1 MTATIN
7 AQDFRTSLEAQT
19 VKDLT
24 DIAQKDFQVAVAP
37 KTRKA
42 DIITAIVAAKEERDS
57 REAREAQERE
67 EAAEGLRVL
76 SLEEQK
82 ADLAALKDHPE
93 NNVSPFR
100 PGTSLTREE
109 IQARIA
115 ASRKETAEATEA
127 REAAEASKPRRGRD
141 ISTDELVK
149 RYGKI
154 GYGVGLMIQATAR
167 LTKETK
173 VADEVAAGL
182 GEEMDRDTWDQC
194 RDAMLEGFA
203 KCWDTY
209 GFPSKAMRG
218 MASEMAAGIWAEMK
232 ESQPGLAI
240 FAELEGEEGGE
251 D

>member
-7 AQDFRTSLEAQT
+7 AQDFRTQLEAQT
-19 VKDLT
+19 VAQLT
-24 DIAQKDFQVAVAP
+24 KIAQKDFQVAVAP

-42 DIITAIVAAKEERDS
+42 DIITAIVAAREERDS

-67 EAAEGLRVL
+67 EARAAVQVL

-127 REAAEASKPRRGRD
+127 REAAEASKPKRGRD
-141 ISTDELVK
+141 ISVDELAK

-167 LTKETK
+167 LTKETR

-182 GEEMDRDTWDQC
+182 GEEMDREVWDLC
-194 RDAMLEGFA
+194 RDSMLEGFA

-218 MASEMAAGIWAEMK
+218 MASEMAAGIWQEMRD
-232 ESQPGLAI
+232 SQPGLAI
-240 FAELEGEEGGE
+240 FAALEGEGKEGE
-251 D
+251 